1 MNNTRRL
8 WLMTLI
14 SIGMVFSFGIGAE
27 EEESNEEKL
36 KVADEF
42 KRGDVISAD
51 TFNQIFR
58 TIEKINKQAEDDD
71 LVGTWTCNAL
81 TTRNTGISGWEN
93 KGLFYVLEDAQVN
106 FISSGDNDS
115 QTSPYTITTSS
126 PSPIRLSEDA
136 FSGTYSL
143 VKNTLFT
150 KFSGDTQSRIFSVD
164 IVSPRKIELVFQ
176 ETSAQSFPANY
187 ASYVDC
193 VVANGVPAS
202 PTNPTI
208 NQNGTD
214 TLNLAWTDA
223 SNDETGFYVYRR
235 AGSETEFTLL
245 ETLAADVTSYGD
257 TTLEDGVAASYY
269 VQSFNDNGASA
280 KSKVVGD
287 TADYTHPTV
296 ASASASTIASTGGP
310 GEETTYTQWNLAD
323 PIITGDG
330 LRLWSTCSGSDCYP
344 SFRLDISFSENVK
357 LAGEFVADKTG
368 LTLLIDGVELEFPYW
383 SNALQSLSDE
393 IQLFVKYVPNAS
405 YSLRINPGELL
416 IDNAGN
422 EFSQTYEVEFATG
435 DCPTNSVKANGSS
448 ICE

>member
-8 WLMTLI
+8 GLMALM
-14 SIGMVFSFGIGAE
+14 SIGLFFSFGIGAE
-27 EEESNEEKL
+27 EEGSNEEKL

-115 QTSPYTITTSS
+115 KTSPYTVTTSS

-136 FSGTYSL
+136 FSGNYSL
-143 VKNTLFT
+143 VKNMLFT
-150 KFSGDTQSRIFSVD
+150 KLSGNTQSRIFSID

-187 ASYVDC
+187 ASYIDC
-193 VVANGVPAS
+193 VAANDVPAS
-202 PTNPTI
+202 PTSPTI

-214 TLNLAWTDA
+214 TLNLAWTDV
-223 SNDETGFYVYRR
+223 SSDETGFYVYRR
-235 AGSETEFTLL
+235 VSDETEYTLL
-245 ETLAADVTSYGD
+245 TTLAANTTTYGD
-257 TTLEDGVAASYY
+257 TTVKDGVAASYY
-269 VQSFNDNGASA
+269 IQSYNDNGASA

-296 ASASASTIASTGGP
+296 SYTTI
-310 GEETTYTQWNLAD
+310 EK
-323 PIITGDG
+323 
-330 LRLWSTCSGSDCYP
+330 SGSNLLLKIYLSEDVAIVDKAKWGSSRVIEATSNILSTPLNHDQEYYLAQFLP
-344 SFRLDISFSENVK
+344 SGDFK
-357 LAGEFVADKTG
+357 KA
-368 LTLLIDGVELEFPYW
+368 
-383 SNALQSLSDE
+383 
-393 IQLFVKYVPNAS
+393 
-405 YSLRINPGELL
+405 SLRTVIYLEYAADVIYNITINPGELL
-416 IDNAGN
+416 YDRAGN
-422 EFSQTYEVEFATG
+422 VFEASYEIGFVTG
-435 DCPTNSVKANGSS
+435 NGNCSTNPITLTPPDGNT
-448 ICE
+448 ICSD

>member
-8 WLMTLI
+8 GLMALM
-14 SIGMVFSFGIGAE
+14 SIGSFFSFGIGAE
-27 EEESNEEKL
+27 EEGSNEEKL

-115 QTSPYTITTSS
+115 KTSPYTVTTSS

-136 FSGTYSL
+136 FSGNYSL
-143 VKNTLFT
+143 VKNMLFT
-150 KFSGDTQSRIFSVD
+150 KLSGNTQSRIFSID

-187 ASYVDC
+187 ASYIDC
-193 VVANGVPAS
+193 VAANDVPAS
-202 PTNPTI
+202 PTSPTI

-214 TLNLAWTDA
+214 TLNLAWTDV
-223 SNDETGFYVYRR
+223 SSDETGFYVYRR
-235 AGSETEFTLL
+235 LGDETEYTLL
-245 ETLAADVTSYGD
+245 TTLAANTTTYGD
-257 TTLEDGVAASYY
+257 TTVKDGVAASYY
-269 VQSFNDNGASA
+269 IQSYNDNGASA

-287 TADYTHPTV
+287 TSDYTHPTV
-296 ASASASTIASTGGP
+296 SSTSAYTIASVGGP
-310 GEETTYTQWNLAD
+310 GGGETTYTQWNLAD

-330 LRLWSTCSGSDCYP
+330 LRLWSQEGP
-344 SFRLDISFSENVK
+344 VFRLDISFGEEVK
-357 LAGEFVADKTG
+357 LSKEFAADKTG
-368 LTLLIDGVELEFPYW
+368 LALLINGVEQEFPYW
-383 SNALQSLSDE
+383 SNQLQSFAAE
-393 IQLFVKYVPNAS
+393 MQLYVQYKPNAS
-405 YSLRINPGELL
+405 YSVSFNPAKLL
-416 IDNAGN
+416 KDKAGN
-422 EFSQTYEVEFATG
+422 EFLQTYEVEFATG
-435 DCPTNSVKANGSS
+435 DCPTNSVKANGTT